1 MVSASY
7 NFGKF
12 DLGGFSKSVSPKL
25 SIETKKK
32 PPAKDA
38 DFVAEDVTTK
48 EQALVYRLSG

>member
-12 DLGGFSKSVSPKL
+12 DLGGFSKSISPKL
-25 SIETKKK
+25 SVQTKKQ
-32 PPAKDA
+32 PPAKDP